1 MTTSRKFESFGKR
14 KRIYSRIGRIQCP
27 ALNKRYVSFSRNGFD
42 HLMYKNRGRVP
53 RPKVEQKKRFVLLKY
68 AEKIITNPKATI
80 LYREKEIKRRTSKT
94 NKYGKNILITSKA
107 QFWTFVDEVGSCRI
121 KVVVVKINNGI
132 EKFCS
137 IMGDNV
143 QTKKRKKPI
152 KKPLKK

>member
-1 MTTSRKFESFGKR
+1 
-14 KRIYSRIGRIQCP
+14 
-27 ALNKRYVSFSRNGFD
+27 
-42 HLMYKNRGRVP
+42 MYKNRGRVP